1 MIKLL
6 IVDDEKAIRQTIASL
21 IDWKNLGITLI
32 GSAQNGLE
40 ALNIILDESPE
51 IVMTDIRMPGLS
63 GLDLIR
69 QIYELN
75 QDTRFIIL
83 SGYEEFE
90 YAKEAMKYGIR
101 HYLLKPCNENQIID
115 AILSVKSDICRK
127 FPPAADI
134 RTVYSLNEGILF
146 NIISEAFAQKDHDL
160 HKLYTDYGNYIDF
173 DNTPYALHY
182 IYYLEHDV
190 FHSAVHDIESRL
202 TQAFPGFH
210 CFYIYV
216 ENTLLLF
223 YPDSAGDY
231 SSVCGV
237 LESAE
242 FPHSSVLP
250 ELDGE
255 YFSSLAVL
263 LDKLLPRVMRYEV
276 IYFKMFNSI
285 IPLSNSDSLIK
296 RADDTLT
303 RLLDCADQTEPVTV
317 CLNQMQEIL
326 HAIHSLS
333 LMQQAGNIIVT
344 KILADKNTSVSV
356 DFDEITKFCQDFY
369 QCEKTAGAKE
379 LLSGLLDRTFLP
391 QNVAEQLPSSDISS
405 RIIDYVSEN
414 LADPCL
420 SLKMISEKVLFMNP
434 DHVSKRF
441 IKETKEKFSQYL
453 TRTRMER
460 AKKLLSRQQELNVQ
474 KAAEESGYGNNPL
487 YFSQLFKRYTS
498 MTPSRYFK
506 ETHSG
511 VTTDD
516 LTTS

>member
-173 DNTPYALHY
+173 DNTLCSALY
-182 IYYLEHDV
+182 
-190 FHSAVHDIESRL
+190 
-202 TQAFPGFH
+202 
-210 CFYIYV
+210 
-216 ENTLLLF
+216 
-223 YPDSAGDY
+223 
-231 SSVCGV
+231 
-237 LESAE
+237 
-242 FPHSSVLP
+242 
-250 ELDGE
+250 
-255 YFSSLAVL
+255 
-263 LDKLLPRVMRYEV
+263 
-276 IYFKMFNSI
+276 
-285 IPLSNSDSLIK
+285 
-296 RADDTLT
+296 
-303 RLLDCADQTEPVTV
+303 
-317 CLNQMQEIL
+317 
-326 HAIHSLS
+326 
-333 LMQQAGNIIVT
+333 
-344 KILADKNTSVSV
+344 
-356 DFDEITKFCQDFY
+356 
-369 QCEKTAGAKE
+369 
-379 LLSGLLDRTFLP
+379 LLSG
-391 QNVAEQLPSSDISS
+391 A
-405 RIIDYVSEN
+405 
-414 LADPCL
+414 
-420 SLKMISEKVLFMNP
+420 
-434 DHVSKRF
+434 
-441 IKETKEKFSQYL
+441 
-453 TRTRMER
+453 
-460 AKKLLSRQQELNVQ
+460 
-474 KAAEESGYGNNPL
+474 
-487 YFSQLFKRYTS
+487 
-498 MTPSRYFK
+498 
-506 ETHSG
+506 
-511 VTTDD
+511 
-516 LTTS
+516 